1 MEERINAEKGRFFPF
16 SAKCGKREIFPI
28 LRLRKMGLYI
38 YFPPPFFLHPALCA
52 VGRAKCHGPTHKPRA
67 ILPSCINGN
76 EVIKTNE
83 VIIIDTREKKFSHIT
98 EYFQANGVRTYSH
111 SLEVGDYTLALDRS
125 VVVDRKAGLQ
135 EVYGNLI
142 QQHDRFRRE
151 LERAIFLGMR
161 LVFLIEEPSI
171 MKIEDVAEWRNPRK
185 QIWEKSGRRGKPPIS
200 SLTLMKTMQTIS
212 ERYSIEWEFCS
223 QEDTARRILDILMY
237 GDGLK

>member
-1 MEERINAEKGRFFPF
+1 M
-16 SAKCGKREIFPI
+16 
-28 LRLRKMGLYI
+28 
-38 YFPPPFFLHPALCA
+38 
-52 VGRAKCHGPTHKPRA
+52 
-67 ILPSCINGN
+67 
-76 EVIKTNE
+76 IKTNE

-111 SLEVGDYTLALDRS
+111 GLEVGDYTLALDRS

-151 LERAIFLGMR
+151 LERAIFLDMR

-171 MKIEDVAEWRNPRK
+171 MKIKNGADWRNPRK
-185 QIWEKSGRRGKPPIS
+185 QIWEKGGRHGKPPIS

-212 ERYSIEWEFCS
+212 DRYSVEWEFCS

-237 GDGLK
+237 GGGLK